1 MLNEAI
7 KGEDPEAFE
16 PEFVVMHRKK
26 KQEMQVEVKDPL
38 FDMDSSLDKL
48 SDVSDRYPIQIFSDK
63 EAAAT

>member
-1 MLNEAI
+1 MNLSLN
-7 KGEDPEAFE
+7 
-16 PEFVVMHRKK
+16 RKK